1 MWYADTETSET
12 EQNEKAHELLARGQ
26 VMCF

>member
-1 MWYADTETSET
+1 MWCADTGTSET
-12 EQNEKAHELLARGQ
+12 EQNEKAHELPAMGQ